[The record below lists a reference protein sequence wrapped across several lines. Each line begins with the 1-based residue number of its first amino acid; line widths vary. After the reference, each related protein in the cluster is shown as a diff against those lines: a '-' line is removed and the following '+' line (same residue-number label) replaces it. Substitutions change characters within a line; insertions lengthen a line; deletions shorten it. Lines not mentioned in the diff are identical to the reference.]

1 MKKFYI
7 LVNKDLKIGKGKF
20 AGQSSHATWTY
31 CLRNNNATK
40 DVVSELA
47 ENDLI
52 EYIYLSQ
59 DMLESIEK
67 TKSYIVIRD
76 KGLTQLK
83 ENSLT
88 CIVLGYLTEK
98 EKEDTLKEFS
108 EGIFKCNVNALKQ
121 VSCEDSS
128 NLAMYI
134 IVNKNIQ
141 VEKEELAKVISNTM
155 FKLFL
160 NNNYSEEYIKAYMS
174 AQKKI
179 VLKCDEDFIH
189 EVIEDNS
196 IVIKDNN
203 NKDKIICVNIGI
215 KDKDLVSDNVK
226 SLKLYNK

>member
-31 CLRNNNATK
+31 CLRDNAATK
-40 DVVSELA
+40 DTISELA

-52 EYIYLSQ
+52 EYIYLNQ
-59 DMLESIEK
+59 DILESIEK
-67 TKSYIVIRD
+67 TQSYIVIRD

-88 CIVLGYLTEK
+88 CVVLGFLTEE
-98 EKEDTLKEFS
+98 EKEILLKQFS
-108 EGIFKCNVNALKQ
+108 EGIFECNLNALKQ
-121 VSCEDSS
+121 ISSEESS

-141 VEKEELAKVISNTM
+141 IEKEELAKVISKTM
-155 FKLFL
+155 FNLFL
-160 NNNYSEEYIKAYMS
+160 NNNYSEEYINSYMS

-179 VLKCDEDFIH
+179 VLKCDEDFIQ
-189 EVIEDNS
+189 EIIEDNS
-196 IVIKDNN
+196 IVV
-203 NKDKIICVNIGI
+203 KDKNMDKIVCVNIGI
-215 KDKDLVSDNVK
+215 KDKNLVSEKVK